1 MKSYTDMIDEA
12 MKSDKLAQDWFNY
25 LKNAQTKQT
34 KEREI
39 LKTGRVKYP
48 GRTDNEILGY
58 TR

>member
-25 LKNAQTKQT
+25 LKNVQTKQT

-39 LKTGRVKYP
+39 LKTGRVKHP